1 MNPNE
6 ENIINKDTAVT
17 WTSAWRAQNP
27 NGPNAFLIPAADFV
41 EVLNE
46 IGVLDDA
53 TAQQAQDRANQ
64 LDAQIRGYLGI
75 DGQTNKIIF
84 VGTEKDNGGVYRDII
99 DGTIDGEEGKPA
111 KTVGTSNT
119 SSGIFDFSHP
129 CPPTCDPDSPLS

>member
-1 MNPNE
+1 MNPND
-6 ENIINKDTAVT
+6 ENIISKDTAVT

-53 TAQQAQDRANQ
+53 TAQQAQDIANQ

-99 DGTIDGEEGKPA
+99 DGTIDGKEGQPA

-119 SSGIFDFSHP
+119 SSGIFDFTEP
-129 CPPTCDPDSPLS
+129 CPPECDDNSPLS